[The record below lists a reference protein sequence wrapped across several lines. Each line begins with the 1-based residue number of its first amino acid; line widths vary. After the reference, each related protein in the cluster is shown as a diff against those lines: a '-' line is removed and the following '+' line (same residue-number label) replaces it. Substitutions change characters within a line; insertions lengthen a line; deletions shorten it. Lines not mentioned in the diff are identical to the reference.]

1 MTNIIDRLSRC
12 CSIIVLK
19 KGNLRIG
26 NNVGMNSTAI
36 VCHNSIKIEDYVKI
50 GGNVVICD
58 IDFHSLESTDR
69 QRLEK
74 DKLHTK
80 TASVLL

>member
-1 MTNIIDRLSRC
+1 
-12 CSIIVLK
+12 
-19 KGNLRIG
+19 
-26 NNVGMNSTAI
+26 MNSTAI